1 MHLKRTF
8 LLSVVVGLASV
19 TQVLPY
25 AGGPDPGVN
34 GVFGASNN
42 CTNGCHN
49 EFGVNSGTGSVT
61 ITGLPTSWVP
71 GQMYSLAVTV
81 TGGAIYGFQ
90 LSSVFDS
97 TNQQAGNLT
106 KPSVPPPNTGAV
118 QVNICGTG
126 FEQPLFPGACTPG
139 AIQFAEHSA
148 ATGRN
153 TFQVNWTA
161 PGTSAGGRV
170 RFNVAGNAANGDGT
184 NQGDHIYTK
193 IYTVDPAVVVDLS
206 VHAFTM
212 VDRGGV
218 SVITDGSGSVVGGY
232 ARILAAAGSTTPSGV
247 AIFGERAGGFL
258 VTEAGVPAS
267 PLVKNG
273 RIYAEVGP
281 GGNAALGSTIGLAI
295 VNPDAV
301 ATANIGFTLTD
312 TTGTAVVTGTYNLG
326 PGQKKASFL
335 DEDPWFVPFGFRGT
349 FTFNS
354 NIGISV
360 VALLGY
366 RNERVPADFLITT
379 LPVINTDTYTPGT
392 AAALVP
398 YFTDGV
404 GWNTTILLVN
414 PTDTA
419 MSGTIQFHQIDG
431 SIKSI
436 SANGTVSAT
445 ASFPYTISPRSAF
458 RLKTDGVGTFQNGSV
473 TITPGSATNTPVPL
487 AAFGSMKNGI
497 TTTQSGVPSNS
508 GTAFRTFVEGIPGAP
523 TSTIGSYS
531 SGIAIGNSTG
541 SPVTATLNLYSTLGA
556 PVATTTVPVAKN
568 GVTAKFIDE
577 LFPSV
582 VLPFQGVL
590 EITCASPISVVG
602 LRIRYNE
609 RDDLL
614 LTTIPPTDE
623 NSNTTTDESDFP
635 HILNGGGYTTEF
647 ILFSGALNQAS
658 SGNLKFLN
666 PDGSNLNLTVN

>member
-8 LLSVVVGLASV
+8 LLSFIVGLASV
-19 TQVLPY
+19 GQVLAH

-34 GVFGASNN
+34 GVFAAPPGVANN
-42 CTNGCHN
+42 CSTSGCHDN
-49 EFGVNSGTGSVT
+49 FLVNSGNGSVT

-71 GQMYSLAVTV
+71 GQTYALKVIV
-81 TGGAIYGFQ
+81 TGGLVYGFQ
-90 LSSVFDS
+90 LSSVFNS
-97 TNQQAGNLT
+97 TNQQAGTL
-106 KPSVPPPNTGAV
+106 KVSGAE
-118 QVNICGTG
+118 QVICGTG
-126 FEQPLFPGACTPG
+126 FQQPSFPGSSCLAPG
-139 AIQFAEHSA
+139 VIQFAEHSNP
-148 ATGRN
+148 GGG
-153 TFQVNWTA
+153 TFSVNWTA
-161 PGTSAGGRV
+161 PSTSAGGTV
-170 RFNVAGNAANGDGT
+170 RFNVAGNAANADSTPNGDR
-184 NQGDHIYTK
+184 IYTK
-193 IYTVDPAVVVDLS
+193 AYTVDPAVVVDLS

-232 ARILAAAGSTTPSGV
+232 ARILANTGSTTPSGV
-247 AIFGERAGGFL
+247 AIFGERTNGIL

-267 PLVKNG
+267 PLIKNG

-295 VNPDAV
+295 VNPDA
-301 ATANIGFTLTD
+301 ATTANIGFTLTD
-312 TTGTAVVTGTYNLG
+312 TTGTVRVTGTINLA
-326 PGQKKASFL
+326 PGQKVASFL
-335 DEDPWFVPFGFRGT
+335 DENPWNVPFGFRGT
-349 FTFNS
+349 FTFTS
-354 NIGISV
+354 QIGISV

-392 AAALVP
+392 APALVP
-398 YFTDGV
+398 YFTDGG

-414 PTDTA
+414 PTGSA

-431 SIKSI
+431 TIQSI
-436 SANGTVSAT
+436 SANGTKAAT
-445 ASFPYTISPRSAF
+445 ASFPYTISAGSAF
-458 RLKTDGVGTFQNGSV
+458 RLKTDGAGSFQNGSV
-473 TITPGSATNTPVPL
+473 TITPGAGTNTPVPL
-487 AAFGSMKNGI
+487 AAFGFVENGI

-508 GTAFRTFVEGIPGAP
+508 STAFRTFVEAIPGALN
-523 TSTIGSYS
+523 STVGSYS

-556 PVATTTVPVAKN
+556 SVGTTTVPVAKN

-577 LFPSV
+577 LFPG
-582 VLPFQGVL
+582 LAPFQGVL
-590 EITCASPISVVG
+590 EITCTTPISVVG

-623 NSNTTTDESDFP
+623 GSSTTTAESDFP

-647 ILFSGALNQAS
+647 ILFSGVPLQTSA
-658 SGNLKFLN
+658 GNLKFLN
-666 PDGSNLNLTVN
+666 SDGSNLNLNVN